1 MHGTLHKDNGTTI
14 INVLSKFSCL
24 SYIHGKDG
32 IAAQARTRW
41 VMLLSRQ
48 GYLTLKS
55 TLRNKGASPTFP
67 THCGP
72 DEGSL
77 VQKPPTNC
85 LPVPCEASVNPLQSF
100 GAFSTPHRNDRS
112 ACGSTGM
119 FFEIYDSGI
128 HR

>member
-1 MHGTLHKDNGTTI
+1 MVLFRRASQILQCSDMFARLIFGARSCMVGTLHKDNGTTI

-32 IAAQARTRW
+32 IAAQARTRG

-67 THCGP
+67 HTADPMKGLWSKSC
-72 DEGSL
+72 
-77 VQKPPTNC
+77 
-85 LPVPCEASVNPLQSF
+85 
-100 GAFSTPHRNDRS
+100 
-112 ACGSTGM
+112 
-119 FFEIYDSGI
+119 
-128 HR
+128 